1 MFKPDV
7 YNNTVFG
14 VLSKMENSEYEFI
27 LTGSHFF
34 GNATV
39 NSDYDFFVE
48 ATANKEIIKSLKN
61 LGFDR
66 ISSSGYQDTIISAVY
81 RYEMKNGTAV
91 DVQIIQKGQLGTK
104 VEAQT
109 LIARKF
115 HPDELPTTK
124 EGRTAMWD
132 FAIRMVCAPD

>member
-1 MFKPDV
+1 MFEPDV

-14 VLSKMENSEYEFI
+14 VLSKMEDSPFKFI

-34 GNATV
+34 KNATV
-39 NSDYDFFVE
+39 SSDYDFFVE
-48 ATANKEIIKSLKN
+48 ATANKEIIKFLEN

-91 DVQIIQKGQLGTK
+91 DVQIIQKGQFGTK